1 MTFNPCWGC
10 LNHCKYCYARRM
22 AKWLAKSTAT
32 TEGFYLLRNGLINQ
46 DEIKVILD
54 VCNKIERK
62 IKSFEPIFLESKFSK
77 EFPQKIQK
85 IFVGSMSEIRFWKK
99 EWLLKVFK
107 KVEGYP
113 QHIFQF
119 LTKYPYIYHRLEFP
133 AKSWLGFTATTN
145 KDLANG
151 IPHIE
156 KIRTYSLTGKYLYF
170 ISIEPVLEEIN
181 PLDILFVDWVI
192 LGAETGNRKGKII
205 PKKEWIENIISCCR
219 ERNIPIYLK
228 ESLKDIYTEEI
239 KEFPKSQLRKE
250 ERGNGRRTK

>member
-1 MTFNPCWGC
+1 MNKIGWCSMTFNPCWGC
-10 LNHCKYCYARRM
+10 LNHCKYCYARSM

-62 IKSFEPIFLESKFSK
+62 IKSFEPIFLESRFSK
-77 EFPQKIQK
+77 EFPQKAQK
-85 IFVGSMSEIRFWKK
+85 IFVGSMSEIRFWKR

-107 KVEGYP
+107 KVEEYH
-113 QHIFQF
+113 QHVFQF

-151 IPHIE
+151 TPHI
-156 KIRTYSLTGKYLYF
+156 KKLRTYSLTGKYLYF
-170 ISIEPVLEEIN
+170 VSIEPILERI
-181 PLDILFVDWVI
+181 DIENIDNLEPNWI
-192 LGAETGNRKGKII
+192 IAGAETGKRKGKII
-205 PKKEWIENIISCCR
+205 PKKEWIEIIVDFCNR
-219 ERNIPIYLK
+219 TGVPLYLK
-228 ESLKDIYTEEI
+228 DSLKNIYPEEI
-239 KEFPKSQLRKE
+239 KEFPKI
-250 ERGNGRRTK
+250 N